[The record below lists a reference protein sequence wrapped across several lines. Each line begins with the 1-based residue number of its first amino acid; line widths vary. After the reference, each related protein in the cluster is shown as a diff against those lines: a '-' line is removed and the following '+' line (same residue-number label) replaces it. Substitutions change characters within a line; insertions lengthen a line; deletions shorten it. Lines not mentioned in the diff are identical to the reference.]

1 MNEMSSSGSDTVQK
15 PEIMAP
21 AGSKASFLAVVAA
34 GADAIYCGLKS
45 YSARMAAKNFSI
57 EQLAALTRLAHV
69 HGTKVYVTLNS
80 LLRTGELT
88 HAGRLLDEL
97 QRNVKP
103 DAIIIQDLALIE
115 LAGQIGFSG
124 DIYLSTL
131 ANVTAGAALK
141 LIGDLRGIARVVLPR
156 ELNIDEVKA
165 IARVC
170 PNDLALEVF
179 IHGALCY
186 AVSGRC
192 YWSSFLG
199 GRSGLRGRCVQPCR
213 RLFEQSRQSRRFFSC
228 QDLSLDVLVK
238 VLLSVPQIRGG
249 KK

>member
-1 MNEMSSSGSDTVQK
+1 MNEMTSSGSSTVQK

-21 AGSKASFLAVVAA
+21 AGSKASFLAALAA

-57 EQLAALTRLAHV
+57 EQLADLTRLAHA

-80 LLRTGELT
+80 LLRIGELS
-88 HAGRLLDEL
+88 HAAGLLDDL
-97 QRNVKP
+97 QRNVKA

-115 LAGQIGFSG
+115 LAGQIGFTG
-124 DIYLSTL
+124 EIYLSTL
-131 ANVTAGAALK
+131 ANVTDSTALK
-141 LIGDLRGIARVVLPR
+141 LIRDLKGVARVVLPR
-156 ELNIDEVKA
+156 ELNIDEVKE
-165 IARVC
+165 IARAC

-192 YWSSFLG
+192 YWSSYLG
-199 GRSGLRGRCVQPCR
+199 GRS
-213 RLFEQSRQSRRFFSC
+213 
-228 QDLSLDVLVK
+228 SLTK
-238 VLLSVPQIRGG
+238 WPRS
-249 KK
+249 